1 MIKTV
6 LRIEGMACGMCESHI
21 NEVIRNNYRINK
33 VSSSYKKGITEIISE
48 DALDEEKL
56 KEAIKNTGYEL
67 KEIHSE
73 EYVKKGFSLFK

>member
-6 LRIEGMACGMCESHI
+6 LKIEGMACVMCESHI
-21 NEVIRNNYRINK
+21 NDVIRNSFRISK